1 MLIVAWIVMLVKSL
15 VAKNA
20 KKVDFATYKCYNFLR
35 GDTMN
40 EETIQTSLSGAIKS
54 GWDSGKEFNKKIQDR
69 KKLVTNR
76 LKKLRF
82 EKDISQSDLCIAT
95 GINRLNYSNYE
106 TEKASPSIEV
116 LVRLADYYD
125 VSLDY
130 ICGRTNKRQG
140 LYVEAQDNSEQVK
153 KDIQALKEQLADIQG
168 RITEIEEA

>member
-1 MLIVAWIVMLVKSL
+1 
-15 VAKNA
+15 
-20 KKVDFATYKCYNFLR
+20 
-35 GDTMN
+35 MN
-40 EETIQTSLSGAIKS
+40 EETIQTSLTGAIKS

-69 KKLVTNR
+69 KKLVINR

-106 TEKASPSIEV
+106 NEKASPNVEV
-116 LVRLADYYD
+116 LVRLADFYD

-140 LYVEAQDNSEQVK
+140 LYVEAQDNSEAVK
-153 KDIQALKEQLADIQG
+153 KEIQSLKEQLADIQG